1 MNRYTNF
8 ILTVIA
14 VVLLG
19 ILFKAD
25 FNSPANA
32 AKTMNSN
39 LIEWHFDR
47 VHDKLDEIIE
57 MLEYHTG

>member
-32 AKTMNSN
+32 ARILNPDWV
-39 LIEWHFDR
+39 EYQFEQ
-47 VHDKLDEIIE
+47 VFDKLDEIIE
-57 MLEYHTG
+57 MLEYHTE